1 MNAYVK
7 KQAARWGVIA
17 GAALALF
24 AAMPAGAQPL
34 DTPPPPGAPRAPSI
48 ATPSE
53 QRLAN
58 GLRVI
63 AAERH
68 GVPLVTARLVVLS
81 GAELDPPQRAGLAS
95 LTAGLLTRG
104 TRHHS
109 APVLA
114 RLAEALG
121 GTIESSADWD
131 ASSVSITVTT
141 PMLPSALGLL
151 AEVAMEPAFAPDEIE
166 RYRAQ
171 VLDEMKVS
179 YAEPGVLSMLAA
191 QRAVFGS
198 GAYGHPRAGTPA
210 SLPRITRE
218 DLVHAHAAAF
228 RPDNAVLV
236 LSGDITPQAAM
247 QLAQR
252 SFGPWKAPSSPLPQ
266 AGAPLQAPWPGEAVV
281 IDMPG
286 VGQSGVAVAL
296 PAVAGASPDR
306 IAGEVTNAVF
316 GLGYSSRLN
325 QEIRIK
331 RGLSYGAH
339 SAFDARR
346 ASGVLR
352 AGVQTKNASAA
363 EVVGLVQQQLDALMK
378 TPVAADE
385 LNSRRAAL
393 IGEFSRQLETTQG
406 LAAASVELAVLGLPQ
421 SELTKRIDE
430 LQAVGPQQVQ
440 DFANKYFMPE
450 RRKIAV
456 AGVSA
461 DFLPALKAMVREPVV
476 VPQAALDLEAPLPR
490 REAAPAAAASSASP
504 AAH

>member
-1 MNAYVK
+1 MK
-7 KQAARWGVIA
+7 ARLFCLSLVA
-17 GAALALF
+17 SATVALLA
-24 AAMPAGAQPL
+24 AQPASAQPYE
-34 DTPPPPGAPRAPSI
+34 TPPPPGAPRQPSI
-48 ATPSE
+48 ATPTE
-53 QRLAN
+53 QRLPN

-121 GTIESSADWD
+121 GTIESSAAWD
-131 ASSVSITVTT
+131 ASAVGITVTT
-141 PMLPSALGLL
+141 PMLQNALGLL
-151 AEVAMEPAFAPDEIE
+151 AEVAMEPSFAPDEIE
-166 RYRAQ
+166 RYRSQ

-179 YAEPGVLSMLAA
+179 YAEPGTLSVLAA

-198 GAYGHPRAGTPA
+198 GAYGHPRGGTPA

-218 DLVHAHAAAF
+218 DLLRAHAAAF

-236 LSGDITPQAAM
+236 LSGDITPQTAL

-252 SFGPWKAPSSPLPQ
+252 SFGAWKAPATPLPQ
-266 AGAPLQAPWPGEAVV
+266 TPAPVQSPWSNEAVV

-286 VGQSGVAVAL
+286 VGQAGVAVAL
-296 PAVAGASPDR
+296 PTAAGAAPDR

-339 SAFDARR
+339 ASFDARR

-352 AGVQTKNASAA
+352 AAVQTKNVSAA
-363 EVVGLVQQQLDALMK
+363 DVVSLVQQQLDALMK
-378 TPVAADE
+378 APVTMDE

-393 IGEFSRQLETTQG
+393 IGEFSRELETTQG
-406 LAAASVELAVLGLPQ
+406 LASEVAELAVLGLPQ
-421 SELTKRIDE
+421 AELTKRIDE
-430 LQAVGPQQVQ
+430 LQAIGPQQVQ

-456 AGVSA
+456 AGVAS
-461 DFLPALKAMVREPVV
+461 DFLPALAAVVHQPVV
-476 VPQAALDLEAPLPR
+476 VSQQKLDLEAPLPTT
-490 REAAPAAAASSASP
+490 AP
-504 AAH
+504 